1 MGQLMQLVGKSLH
14 LSASDLVGHLNCRYL
29 TTLDLQVAY
38 GKASK
43 PKVWDPLLK
52 LLVERGALHEQAYV
66 DHLKAE
72 GLGFALNPVTLSS
85 NMTYVVSGP

>member
-1 MGQLMQLVGKSLH
+1 MQLNGKLLH

-29 TTLDLQVAY
+29 TMLDLQVAY

-43 PKVWDPLLK
+43 PAVWDPLLE

-66 DHLKAE
+66 DHL
-72 GLGFALNPVTLSS
+72 
-85 NMTYVVSGP
+85 